1 MFAWGGGDMRHAA
14 VFIGLLLGSMAVLH
28 GQSPTIDKG
37 QPALE
42 FTSEEGTARIVRVV
56 NSKGYP
62 VLVFS
67 VAHFHVIG
75 QCFGSLNVS
84 AGSVEFVGSGGH
96 WAGVS
101 LLGKPFETLSWSK
114 DKKGRDCLV
123 LRREGQVDR
132 LAFAV
137 TGAKGKLSAPVVLT
151 GELAKLRTWFDDA
164 IADFEETAYR
174 FRKLTE
180 RTP

>member
-1 MFAWGGGDMRHAA
+1 VRNP
-14 VFIGLLLGSMAVLH
+14 IIILLLLISPAALM
-28 GQSPTIDKG
+28 GQTATVFNG
-37 QPALE
+37 NPALE
-42 FTSEEGTARIVRVV
+42 FRSEEGTAKIVRVI
-56 NSKGYP
+56 NPSGYP

-75 QCFGSLNVS
+75 QCYGSLYVS
-84 AGSVEFVGSGGH
+84 AGSVDFAGSGDH
-96 WAGVS
+96 RCGVFLHGNS
-101 LLGKPFETLSWSK
+101 SDSLSWSK

-123 LRREGQVDR
+123 LRRGGQVDR

-137 TGAKGKLSAPVVLT
+137 TDAKGKLSAPVVLT

-180 RTP
+180 RVP

>member
-1 MFAWGGGDMRHAA
+1 MRNTI
-14 VFIGLLLGSMAVLH
+14 VIVILLLISQAALM
-28 GQSPTIDKG
+28 GQTATIVNG
-37 QPALE
+37 NPALE
-42 FTSEEGTARIVRVV
+42 FRSEEGTARIVRVIGT
-56 NSKGYP
+56 SGYP

-75 QCFGSLNVS
+75 QCYGLLYVS
-84 AGSVEFVGSGGH
+84 AASAEFAGSGDH
-96 WAGVS
+96 RAGLPLRGES
-101 LLGKPFETLSWSK
+101 SPWLSWSK

-123 LRREGQVDR
+123 LRGGAGQVDR

-137 TGAKGKLSAPVVLT
+137 TDAKGKLSAPLVLT
-151 GELAKLRTWFDDA
+151 GELAKLKTWFDDA

-180 RTP
+180 RAR

>member
-1 MFAWGGGDMRHAA
+1 MRNTI
-14 VFIGLLLGSMAVLH
+14 VIIILLFISPAVLT
-28 GQSPTIDKG
+28 GQTATLFKG
-37 QPALE
+37 NPALE
-42 FTSEEGTARIVRVV
+42 FRSEEGTARIVRVV

-75 QCFGSLNVS
+75 QCYGSLNVS

-137 TGAKGKLSAPVVLT
+137 TGTKGKLSAPVVLT

-164 IADFEETAYR
+164 IKDFEETAYR
-174 FRKLTE
+174 FRKLTG

>member
-1 MFAWGGGDMRHAA
+1 MRNSI
-14 VFIGLLLGSMAVLH
+14 VIIILLIISPAVLT
-28 GQSPTIDKG
+28 GQTATIFNG
-37 QPALE
+37 HPALE
-42 FTSEEGTARIVRVV
+42 FRSEEGPARIVRVI
-56 NSKGYP
+56 NPSGYP

-67 VAHFHVIG
+67 AAHFHVIG
-75 QCFGSLNVS
+75 QCYGSLNVS

-101 LLGKPFETLSWSK
+101 LQGKPSETLSWSK

-137 TGAKGKLSAPVVLT
+137 TGAKGKLSAPIVLT
-151 GELAKLRTWFDDA
+151 GELAKLKTWFDDA
-164 IADFEETAYR
+164 VADFEETAYR

-180 RTP
+180 RAW

>member
-1 MFAWGGGDMRHAA
+1 MRNAIA
-14 VFIGLLLGSMAVLH
+14 VVAFLFVFQVAFLGQNA
-28 GQSPTIDKG
+28 TTFNG

-42 FTSEEGTARIVRVV
+42 FKSEEGTARIVRVI
-56 NSKGYP
+56 NPKGYP

-75 QCFGSLNVS
+75 QCYGSLNVS

-137 TGAKGKLSAPVVLT
+137 TGAKGRLSAPVVLT
-151 GELAKLRTWFDDA
+151 GELAKLRAWFDDA
-164 IADFEETAYR
+164 IKDFEETAYR

-180 RTP
+180 RAP

>member
-1 MFAWGGGDMRHAA
+1 VRNP
-14 VFIGLLLGSMAVLH
+14 IIILLLLISPAALR
-28 GQSPTIDKG
+28 GQTATVFNG
-37 QPALE
+37 NPALE
-42 FTSEEGTARIVRVV
+42 FRSEEGSARIVRVIGA
-56 NSKGYP
+56 NGYP

-75 QCFGSLNVS
+75 QCYGSLYVS
-84 AGSVEFVGSGGH
+84 AGSVDFAGSGDH
-96 WAGVS
+96 RCGVFLHGNS
-101 LLGKPFETLSWSK
+101 SDSLSWSK

-123 LRREGQVDR
+123 LMRGGQVDR

-137 TGAKGKLSAPVVLT
+137 TNAKGKLGAPVVLT
-151 GELAKLRTWFDDA
+151 GELAKLKTCFDDA

-180 RTP
+180 RVP

>member
-1 MFAWGGGDMRHAA
+1 MRNAI
-14 VFIGLLLGSMAVLH
+14 VFIIVLSLSQVALMAQTATLFNGH
-28 GQSPTIDKG
+28 
-37 QPALE
+37 PALE
-42 FTSEEGTARIVRVV
+42 FRSEEGTARIVRVI
-56 NSKGYP
+56 NPSGYP

-75 QCFGSLNVS
+75 QCYGSLNVS

-101 LLGKPFETLSWSK
+101 LQGKPSETLSWSK

-123 LRREGQVDR
+123 LRRGGQVDR

-137 TGAKGKLSAPVVLT
+137 TDAKGKLSVPVVLT

-164 IADFEETAYR
+164 IKDFEETAYR

-180 RTP
+180 RAQ

>member
-1 MFAWGGGDMRHAA
+1 MRNP
-14 VFIGLLLGSMAVLH
+14 IIILLLLISPAALR
-28 GQSPTIDKG
+28 GQTATVFNG
-37 QPALE
+37 NPALE
-42 FTSEEGTARIVRVV
+42 FRSEEGSARIVRVIGA
-56 NSKGYP
+56 NGYP

-75 QCFGSLNVS
+75 QCYGSLYVS
-84 AGSVEFVGSGGH
+84 AGSVDFAGSGDH
-96 WAGVS
+96 RCGVFLHGNS
-101 LLGKPFETLSWSK
+101 SDSLSWSK

-123 LRREGQVDR
+123 LMRGGQVDR

-137 TGAKGKLSAPVVLT
+137 TNAKGKLSAPVVLT
-151 GELAKLRTWFDDA
+151 GELAKLKTCFDDA

-180 RTP
+180 RVP

>member
-1 MFAWGGGDMRHAA
+1 MRNP
-14 VFIGLLLGSMAVLH
+14 IIILLLLISPAALM
-28 GQSPTIDKG
+28 GQTATVFNG
-37 QPALE
+37 NPALE
-42 FTSEEGTARIVRVV
+42 FRSEEGTAKIVRVI
-56 NSKGYP
+56 NPSGYP

-75 QCFGSLNVS
+75 QCYGSLYVS
-84 AGSVEFVGSGGH
+84 AGSVDFAGSGDH
-96 WAGVS
+96 RCGVFLHGNS
-101 LLGKPFETLSWSK
+101 SDSLSWSK

-123 LRREGQVDR
+123 LRRGGQVDR

-137 TGAKGKLSAPVVLT
+137 TDAKGKLSAPVVLT

-164 IADFEETAYR
+164 IKDFEETAYR

-180 RTP
+180 RAQ